1 MKSAIPWENLADQI
15 KGDIE
20 FTELSRIMYATDAS
34 VYRSKPLG
42 VVFPKDSEDIGA
54 IVKFASVFDI
64 ALIPRAAGTSLAG
77 QCVGLGIVVDV
88 SRYMN
93 RILKVN
99 SAEKWVE
106 VEPGVV
112 RDELNNHLSEFGL
125 FFGPNTSTSNRCMMG
140 GMLGNNS
147 SGSTSIKYGHTR
159 DKVMMVEGVLSDG
172 SLAVFSDLS
181 EAEYQSKL
189 AQDNLEGTIYKGL
202 SELLSPKEVQ
212 EEIKN
217 QFPDERI
224 KRRNTGYAIDELIKQ
239 EPYSQDGLPVNLSKL
254 LAGSEGTLC
263 FTTRIRFQLDLL
275 PPKNEAV
282 ICAHFN
288 TIIEAMEATVAIMEM
303 EPYACELMDDKILE
317 LTKGNP
323 TQNENRFFVEGNPG
337 AVLVIE
343 VRCESDSDFPGLV
356 QAFIETIRTKT
367 LAYATPVVYAPNTEK
382 VWALRAAGL
391 GVLSNMSGDAKPVA
405 FVEDTAVAIE
415 HLPSYIADFE
425 KLMEGF
431 GQEAIYYAHAGAGEL
446 HLRPVLDL
454 KSSQGRKDF
463 RRIAESSA
471 KLVKQYK
478 GSLSGEHGDGR
489 VRAELI
495 PMVLGEKNYSI
506 LKSVK
511 YLWDEK
517 NIFNSGKI
525 VDAFPIDEDF
535 RYSENQSKFSFP
547 TFLNFGDE
555 NMLQVAERC
564 NGSGD
569 CRKSAEFGAT
579 MCPSY
584 QATKNEK
591 DSTRARA
598 NVLREIMTHPEN
610 PAYPLDSEEVHEVLD
625 LCLSCKACSRDCP
638 SSVDMAALKAEAS
651 YQYQRRNG
659 VPRSSN
665 FFGKFHQNAELAWP
679 LRALANIVLKTDYG
693 SKVFKSYYGIAQD
706 RTIPQFSKK
715 RGSRLAQKYS
725 SKKEG
730 LDFVLYIDEFTEF
743 QDAEIAEFA
752 GAFFQKIGLNFKVI
766 YSPSGRSEISKGL
779 LDEGRKSVART
790 IGLLHPYSAQSLPII
805 GLEPSAILGFKDDVL
820 KLVSES
826 LKPKAKEISESV
838 FTFEEYVH
846 ELIVKGK
853 LTASQFT
860 EEPMEL
866 AIHLHCHQKSL
877 SHIKHSKAILN
888 LPLNYH
894 ALAIPSGC
902 CGMAGSFGFEEKHY
916 NLSQDIGELVLFP
929 FLRKHKEKTV
939 VATGTS
945 CRHQIK
951 DGVRRKSHHPAEILL
966 KALK

>member
-1 MKSAIPWENLADQI
+1 MKASIPWEELQRKL

-20 FTELSRIMYATDAS
+20 YSDLSQIVYATDAS

-42 VVFPKDSEDIGA
+42 VIFPKDADDLSL
-54 IVKFASVFDI
+54 IVKFANKHNI

-77 QCVGLGIVVDV
+77 QCVGLGIVVDI
-88 SRYMN
+88 SRYMT
-93 RILKVN
+93 RILEVN
-99 SAEKWVE
+99 TEERWVE

-112 RDELNNHLSEFGL
+112 RDELNMHLLPFGL

-147 SGSTSIKYGHTR
+147 SGSTSIKYGVTR
-159 DKVMMVEGVLSDG
+159 DKVLQVEGVLSDG
-172 SLAVFSDLS
+172 SRALFTDLN
-181 EAEYQSKL
+181 EQEYLEKL
-189 AQDNLEGTIYKGL
+189 DQENLEGSIYKGL
-202 SELLSPKEVQ
+202 SQLLSAKEVQ
-212 EEIKN
+212 EEIKKH
-217 QFPDERI
+217 FPDERI

-239 EPYSQDGLPVNLSKL
+239 KPFSIDGNPVNLAKL

-263 FTTRIRFQLDLL
+263 FTSRIRFQLDEL

-288 TIIEAMEATVAIMEM
+288 TLNDAMEATVAIMKM

-337 AVLVIE
+337 AVLVVEI
-343 VRCESDSDFPGLV
+343 RSESDSAFPSLV
-356 QAFIETIRTKT
+356 QQSIEKIKAETR
-367 LAYATPVVYAPNTEK
+367 AYTTPVVYAPNTEK

-391 GVLSNMSGDAKPVA
+391 GVLSNMKGDAKPVA

-415 HLPSYIADFE
+415 QLPAYIGEFE
-425 KLMEGF
+425 SLMDGF
-431 GQEAIYYAHAGAGEL
+431 GQEAVYYAHAGAGEL
-446 HLRPVLDL
+446 HVRPVLDL
-454 KSSQGRKDF
+454 KSKEGRKDF
-463 RRIAESSA
+463 RKIAEASA
-471 KLVKQYK
+471 KLVKKYN

-495 PMVLGEKNYSI
+495 PLVIGDKNYEI
-506 LKSVK
+506 LKAVK
-511 YLWDEK
+511 HLWDEK
-517 NIFNSGKI
+517 NIFNRGKI

-535 RYSENQSKFSFP
+535 RYSEDQSEFTFP
-547 TFLNFGDE
+547 TFLDFGEE
-555 NMLQVAERC
+555 NMLQAAERC

-598 NVLREIMTHPEN
+598 NVLREIMTHPNN

-638 SSVDMAALKAEAS
+638 SSVDMGALKAEAT

-659 VPRSSN
+659 VSKSSM
-665 FFGKFHQNAELAWP
+665 FFGKFHQNAQKVWP
-679 LRALANIVLKTDYG
+679 IRSIANFVLQTKVG
-693 SKVFKSYYGIAQD
+693 SRTFKKHFGIASE
-706 RTIPQFSKK
+706 RSMPKFSQK
-715 RGSRLAQKYS
+715 RGSSLAQNFS

-743 QDAEIAEFA
+743 QDSKIAEYA
-752 GAFFQKIGLNFKVI
+752 AQFFHKIGLNFKVI
-766 YSPSGRSEISKGL
+766 YSPSGRAEISKGL
-779 LDEGRKSVART
+779 LDEGRISVERT
-790 IGLLHPYSAQSLPII
+790 IAKLHTYSEQDLPIV
-805 GLEPSAILGFKDDVL
+805 GLEPSAILGFRDDVL
-820 KLVSES
+820 KLVSNTVKE
-826 LKPKAKEISESV
+826 KAKDISNLV
-838 FTFEEYVH
+838 FTFEEFVH
-846 ELIVKGK
+846 DLVIKGK
-853 LTASQFT
+853 LGSSHFT
-860 EEPMEL
+860 EAPLEL

-894 ALAIPSGC
+894 AVSIPSGC
-902 CGMAGSFGFEEKHY
+902 CGMAGSFGFEEKHFSI
-916 NLSQDIGELVLFP
+916 SQDIGELVLFP
-929 FLRKHKEKTV
+929 FLRKHNEKTI

-951 DGVRRKSHHPAEILL
+951 DGVMMKAHHPAEILL

>member
-1 MKSAIPWENLADQI
+1 MKASIPWAHLEKQL

-20 FTELSRIMYATDAS
+20 MTELSRILYATDAS

-42 VVFPKDSEDIGA
+42 VVFPKDSEDVTA
-54 IVKFASVFDI
+54 IIKFASGHDVS
-64 ALIPRAAGTSLAG
+64 LIPRAAGTSLAG

-88 SRYMN
+88 SRYMT
-93 RILKVN
+93 RILEVN
-99 SAEKWVE
+99 VEERWVE

-112 RDELNNHLSEFGL
+112 RDELNLHLAQYGL

-147 SGSTSIKYGHTR
+147 SGSTSIKYGVTR
-159 DKVMMVEGVLSDG
+159 DKVMMVEGILADG
-172 SLAVFSDLS
+172 SSAVFADLN
-181 EAEYQSKL
+181 EEEYQGKL
-189 AQDNLEGTIYKGL
+189 TQDDLEGTIYRGL
-202 SELLSPKEVQ
+202 KELLSPKEVQ
-212 EEIKN
+212 EEIRS

-239 EPYSQDGLPVNLSKL
+239 KPFYPNGLPLNLSKL

-263 FTTRIRFQLDLL
+263 FTTRVRFHLDLL

-282 ICAHFN
+282 ICAHFHN
-288 TIIEAMEATVAIMEM
+288 IIDAMQATVAIMKM

-337 AVLVIE
+337 AVLVVE
-343 VRCESDSDFPGLV
+343 VRCESDSDFSALV
-356 QAFIETIRTKT
+356 QKSIETIQNET
-367 LAYATPVVYAPNTEK
+367 LAYATPVVYAPNTTK

-391 GVLSNMSGDAKPVA
+391 GVLSNMSGDAKPIA

-415 HLPSYIADFE
+415 NLPAYISDFE
-425 KLMEGF
+425 RLMEGF

-454 KSSQGRKDF
+454 KSKQGRKDF
-463 RRIAESSA
+463 RRIAEASA

-495 PMVLGEKNYSI
+495 PMVLGQKNYEV

-517 NIFNSGKI
+517 NIFNRGKI

-535 RYSENQSKFSFP
+535 RYTENQPKFSFP
-547 TFLNFGDE
+547 TFMNFGEE
-555 NMLQVAERC
+555 NMLQVSERC

-584 QATKNEK
+584 QVTKNEK

-610 PAYPLDSEEVHEVLD
+610 PAYPLDSDEVRDVLD

-638 SSVDMAALKAEAS
+638 SSVDMAALKAEAT
-651 YQYQRRNG
+651 YQYQRRHG
-659 VPRSSN
+659 VPKSAH
-665 FFGKFHQNAELAWP
+665 FFGKFHHNAERAWP
-679 LRALANIVLKTDYG
+679 FRALANFVLKTDYG
-693 SKVFKSYYGIAQD
+693 NRVFKSYFGIATE
-706 RTIPQFSKK
+706 RTIPQFSKS
-715 RGSRLAQKYS
+715 RGSKRAAKYH

-730 LDFVLYIDEFTEF
+730 LDFILYIDEFTEF
-743 QDAEIAEFA
+743 QDAEIAEYA
-752 GAFFQKIGLNFKVI
+752 AAFFQKIGLNFKVI

-779 LDEGRKSVART
+779 LDEGRKSVEQA
-790 IGLLHPYSAQSLPII
+790 ISQLYPYCTNDLPIV
-805 GLEPSAILGFKDDVL
+805 GLEPSAILGFRDDIP
-820 KLVSES
+820 KLVSALISE
-826 LKPKAKEISESV
+826 KAKELSKRV
-838 FTFEEYVH
+838 FTFEEFVH
-846 ELIVKGK
+846 DLIVRGK
-853 LTASQFT
+853 LRASQFT
-860 EEPMEL
+860 EAPLEL

-894 ALAIPSGC
+894 AVAIPSGC

-916 NLSQDIGELVLFP
+916 ALSQDIGGLVLFP
-929 FLRKHKEKTV
+929 FLRKHNGKTV

-951 DGVRRKSHHPAEILL
+951 DGVAVKSHHPAEILL
-966 KALK
+966 RALK